1 MKQTR
6 KALKAEIINE
16 LAKKYKQKYEKRI
29 EQLANSFSSLR
40 TENRQLRIENDE
52 MTEKILKYEDWI
64 HRLLE
69 FCDLTEDERK
79 EAIVNLKVA
88 QKENQQINEILQIFK
103 PYLGITYFP
112 KFK

>member
-52 MTEKILKYEDWI
+52 LTEKVIKYEDWI

-69 FCDLTEDERK
+69 FCDLPENERAETIK
-79 EAIVNLKVA
+79 ILKA
-88 QKENQQINEILQIFK
+88 RQKEQQRINKLSEIFK
-103 PYLGITYFP
+103 PYLDIFTF
-112 KFK
+112 